1 MFFFCHIVVL
11 PFSKIYCGLHV
22 LYIGL
27 CSLCSW
33 RNVDSQS
40 SLGHFSSKKLFVVHQ
55 QLLGQVLCA
64 KIKFSLFTP
73 TKDKHFMECCKQN
86 LSIFISN
93 GNISLF
99 SKLGTHFVPF
109 SLNLLKTFRINKK
122 LFYPLYDEHYYP
134 SILRTLY
141 GDRAL
146 FLLLE
151 IEQFKV
157 EYFNGKQKHSS
168 QKPINCWY
176 DRNYD

>member
-1 MFFFCHIVVL
+1 MFCIWAFVPFVAAEMLTPRVVL
-11 PFSKIYCGLHV
+11 DIFLLKNYLSSTSYLARCCVQTYSFHYSHRQKTNTLWTAVNKIC
-22 LYIGL
+22 
-27 CSLCSW
+27 
-33 RNVDSQS
+33 RS
-40 SLGHFSSKKLFVVHQ
+40 SFQ
-55 QLLGQVLCA
+55 ME
-64 KIKFSLFTP
+64 KF
-73 TKDKHFMECCKQN
+73 C
-86 LSIFISN
+86 
-93 GNISLF
+93 LF
-99 SKLGTHFVPF
+99 SKLGPHFVPF